1 MTPAMITP
9 IARRIEAG
17 FSRRRTRLLLARLPP
32 APNTTKKFHISRS
45 SLHRYQAAN
54 YSRSCRYQVAR
65 AAEDGLRHARNE
77 QHVDDERD
85 ENHQARD
92 KIRDPHLHGIVPI
105 EGLLEEAIHK
115 TCPDIDEGSG
125 NGADHGEAQQHIQ
138 EVKELGFEAVRHE
151 QRDEH
156 GTEESGDS
164 V

>member
-92 KIRDPHLHGIVPI
+92 KIRDPHLHGIVTV
-105 EGLLEEAIHK
+105 EGLLQEAVHESG
-115 TCPDIDEGSG
+115 PHVDECGG
-125 NGADHGEAQQHIQ
+125 NGPDHRKAE
-138 EVKELGFEAVRHE
+138 
-151 QRDEH
+151 
-156 GTEESGDS
+156 
-164 V
+164 